1 MMETLFQLLAIA
13 AIIIGTF
20 FSAVGVLG
28 YIRLPDICTR
38 LHATG
43 KVGTLGVALLVVA
56 VALLLPDSLGR
67 SGLLLALLLITGPVA
82 AHAIASAAYRAGVP
96 LRRAIRDDLQTY
108 NRQTK
113 RAQPEEALDG
123 DPVHG

>member
-1 MMETLFQLLAIA
+1 METLFQLLAIG
-13 AIIIGTF
+13 AITIGTF

-28 YIRLPDICTR
+28 YIRLPDIYTR

-43 KVGTLGVALLVVA
+43 KVGTLGVALLAVT

-96 LRRAIRDDLQTY
+96 MRQAIRDDLQAY

-113 RAQPEEALDG
+113 SSQGGETLDG
-123 DPVHG
+123 NLIQS